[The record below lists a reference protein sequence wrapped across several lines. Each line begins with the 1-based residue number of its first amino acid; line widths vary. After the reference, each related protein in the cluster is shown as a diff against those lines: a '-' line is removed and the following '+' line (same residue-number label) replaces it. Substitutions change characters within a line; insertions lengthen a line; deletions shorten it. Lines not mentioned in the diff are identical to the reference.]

1 MSRETDRDLV
11 DTGPAQHDGEHPDA
25 GARADF
31 EQRIYRRLAGD
42 GSAAGWDLPAP
53 AWLTAAPGVGHVRL
67 SWDLVPGAVGYVI
80 ERTGPDGTPEILR
93 HGGSDVPAVVGP
105 PFADT
110 GIADGTEYSYRIA
123 AVTAPEHPPTAWSA
137 VVACRTA
144 EGRPEPVRV
153 TVDASTVTGRLDRV
167 WWMIGSERLSQLRL
181 YQGGSG
187 GGGGGGRVQEAGAGA
202 GQSGAGQSGAGA
214 GQSGAGAAQS
224 GAGADIAAEFAAALR
239 LASSDLGA
247 SLVRAHAILHD
258 DNAVVTRE
266 PGGGLR
272 FDFSRVDAI
281 YDQLLELG
289 LRPVVELSFMPA
301 ALARDPDLT
310 VFTYRGIISPPADWS
325 EWRELVTALARHL
338 VQRYGADEVMQW
350 AFEVWNEPNLIVFWP
365 ATQRE
370 YLRLYDE
377 SARAVKA
384 VDPRLR
390 LGGPATAAGEW
401 IEVLAA
407 HTVSNGIPLDFVS
420 THTYGNLPVDP
431 RPSLRR
437 HGLDGTPAWWTE
449 WGVGST
455 HFGPVHDSV
464 LGAPFVLSGFLSAQG
479 RLDAVAYWVVSD
491 HFEELGRPPR
501 LFHNGF
507 GLLTVGNLRKPRYWA
522 VHLAEHMGDEVLA
535 AHLHGDGAGTLVQAW
550 ATRHSDGTIDV
561 LAWNG
566 TINAELMD
574 GDPRLD
580 RSVQVAVTGLGA
592 ATYQASLARVDQRH
606 SNVVAH
612 CPPEVTWPDEAL
624 WARLRE
630 ADRLHE
636 RPLPDVTPDGGTA
649 RFDIDLP
656 MPGIARIRLSAREA
670 AAR

>member
-1 MSRETDRDLV
+1 MSRETDPDLLSTAPARPGAGPS
-11 DTGPAQHDGEHPDA
+11 DT

-31 EQRIYRRLAGD
+31 EQRIYQRQGDGDGD
-42 GSAAGWDLPAP
+42 GSAVLNLPAP
-53 AWLTAAPGVGHVRL
+53 ARLAAEPGVGHVRL
-67 SWDLVPGAVGYVI
+67 DWDLVPGAAGYVI
-80 ERTGPDGTPEILR
+80 ERTGPDGAPAILR
-93 HGGSDVPAVVGP
+93 HGGSDVPAVAGP

-110 GIADGTEYSYRIA
+110 GIADGTDYSYRIA
-123 AVTAPEHPPTAWSA
+123 AVTVPEHPPATWSA
-137 VVACRTA
+137 PAVGRTA
-144 EGRPEPVRV
+144 EGAPGPVRI

-167 WWMIGSERLSQLRL
+167 WRMTGSERLSQLRL
-181 YQGGSG
+181 DQGAG
-187 GGGGGGRVQEAGAGA
+187 GGQETGTGA
-202 GQSGAGQSGAGA
+202 S
-214 GQSGAGAAQS
+214 
-224 GAGADIAAEFAAALR
+224 IAAEFAAALQ
-239 LASSDLGA
+239 LASGDLGA

-258 DNAVVTRE
+258 DNAVATRAAD
-266 PGGGLR
+266 GGLS

-281 YDQLLELG
+281 YDQVLELG

-310 VFTYRGIISPPADWS
+310 VFTYRGIISPPADWG
-325 EWRELVTALARHL
+325 EWRELVMALARHL
-338 VQRYGADEVMQW
+338 VQRYGIDEVARW
-350 AFEVWNEPNLIVFWP
+350 AFEVWNEPNLVVFWP
-365 ATQRE
+365 GTQQE

-390 LGGPATAAGEW
+390 VGGPATAAGEW

-407 HTVSNGIPLDFVS
+407 HAASDRVPLDFVS
-420 THTYGNLPVDP
+420 THTYGNLPLDP

-437 HGLDGTPAWWTE
+437 HGLDAVPAWWTE
-449 WGVGST
+449 WGAGST

-464 LGAPFVLSGFLSAQG
+464 LGAPFVLSGFASAQG

-522 VHLAEHMGDEVLA
+522 VHLAAHLGDEVLA
-535 AHLHGDGAGTLVQAW
+535 AKAAGDGAGTLVQAW
-550 ATRHSDGTIDV
+550 ATRHADGTIDV

-580 RSVQVAVTGLGA
+580 RSVEVTITGLGA
-592 ATYQASLARVDQRH
+592 AAYQARLARVDQHH

-630 ADRLHE
+630 ADRLHTQ
-636 RPLPDVTPDGGTA
+636 PLPDVTPDNGTA
-649 RFDIDLP
+649 QFHIDLP
-656 MPGIARIRLSAREA
+656 MPGIARIRLSARDA
-670 AAR
+670 AARRV